1 MPHPFPKPKAPM
13 PRIRLALCLTLIA
26 APAWADY
33 PETLRDHILPGY
45 AAFAAATADLAAA
58 AQADCTA
65 EALRPAYHA
74 AFDAWQGVAHLRLG
88 PVEEDGRD
96 RIIAYWP
103 DPKGLGQTQQD
114 ALLSGDPAA
123 LEPAAFAKASIA
135 ARGLF
140 GMERLLYPVAPT
152 VPPCAL
158 IRATATD
165 LARIAAVVDAEWQI
179 GYADAMLTPGA
190 TPDAPFQTGPDVR
203 QALFTQLAFGLE
215 KLADQQLG
223 RPLGQPSLPHPD
235 RAQALASGRSLR
247 NVLLSLQAMRAMVE
261 TLTPDAPQTIAAFD
275 RAITLAEKLE
285 DPIFAGVATPSGRL
299 KVEILQQ
306 AIQRTREIVGDEL
319 ARELDTDISL
329 NAGDGD

>member
-1 MPHPFPKPKAPM
+1 MH
-13 PRIRLALCLTLIA
+13 RIPLALCLTLAA

-33 PETLRDHILPGY
+33 PETVRDHILPGY
-45 AAFAAATADLAAA
+45 AAFTAATADLAAA
-58 AQADCTA
+58 AQADCSATP
-65 EALRPAYHA
+65 LRPAYHA
-74 AFDAWQGVAHLRLG
+74 AFDAWSGVAHLRLG
-88 PVEEDGRD
+88 PVEDQGRD

-114 ALLSGDPAA
+114 ALMSGPPAA
-123 LEPAAFAKASIA
+123 LEPVAFAQASIA

-140 GMERLLYPVAPT
+140 GMERLLYPTAARSAD
-152 VPPCAL
+152 PCAL

-165 LARIAAVVDAEWQI
+165 LARIAAEVEAGWTT
-179 GYADAMLTPGA
+179 GYADALLTPGTNA
-190 TPDAPFQTGPDVR
+190 EAPFQTGPDVR

-215 KLADQQLG
+215 RLSDEQLA
-223 RPLGQPSLPHPD
+223 RPLGQPTLPHPD

-261 TLTPDAPQTIAAFD
+261 TLTPDAPQTLAAFD

-285 DPIFAGVATPSGRL
+285 DPVFAGVASPSGRL

>member
-1 MPHPFPKPKAPM
+1 M

-33 PETLRDHILPGY
+33 PETVRDHILPGY

-58 AQADCTA
+58 AAADCNP

-74 AFDAWQGVAHLRLG
+74 AFDAWAGIAHLRLG
-88 PVEEDGRD
+88 PVEEQGRD

-114 ALLSGDPAA
+114 ALMSGDPAA
-123 LEPAAFAKASIA
+123 LEPAAFAKGPIA

-140 GMERLLYPVAPT
+140 GMERLLYPTTPPT
-152 VPPCAL
+152 TPTADACPL

-165 LARIAAVVDAEWQI
+165 LAAIAATIDTEWQT
-179 GYADAMLTPGA
+179 GYADTLLTPGA
-190 TPDAPFQTGPDVR
+190 TPEAPFQTGPDVR

-235 RAQALASGRSLR
+235 RAEALASGRSLR
-247 NVLLSLQAMRAMVE
+247 NVLLQLQAMRAMVE

-275 RAITLAEKLE
+275 RAITLAEKLD
-285 DPIFAGVATPSGRL
+285 DPVFAGVATPSGRL

-306 AIQRTREIVGDEL
+306 AIQRSREIVGDEL